1 MKSKIN
7 IKLLLFI
14 LSLLF
19 FILTI
24 FLIRSTYARYITS
37 LTARSSVE
45 MGSWFITVNDQNIV
59 ENSDISNIV
68 TPIFNEDSEY
78 IAENKIAPTSTGYVL
93 IEVDYSKVTVPF
105 NYTISFSSAGTTSLE
120 DFNLVSYTVN
130 GGSVVEVGNS
140 STTITDTVSPTDAV
154 KIKNYKLNLQW
165 FDGIGEH
172 LSDIQ
177 DTAFSRNNSNI
188 GLRLNMTF
196 NQLAE

>member
-130 GGSVVEVGNS
+130 GGSIVEVGNS

-165 FDGIGEH
+165 FDGTGEH